1 MLLTGT
7 GLVVTGA
14 FLILPHIQIDSF
26 VDFVNLHLLPFFW
39 ALVLLCAGLAII
51 HSYINA
57 DAVKV
62 WIMSIIFSIIALA
75 MVHVIE
81 RMLIQHSVEQQKVT
95 IGNKSTT
102 ILGYIQGTIAADLL
116 LAKTMV
122 NSLEA
127 SDYKLSQE
135 NFSQVAETIM
145 ATSPRISHIAL
156 AEDLVVSHVYPMMG
170 NEKAIGLNY
179 RMDPQQL
186 PSVQKALDENEV
198 ILAGPVN
205 LIQGGTALI
214 GRIPIPMIDDAS
226 GNNDFWG
233 VMSIILDTEMMLE
246 PLSKSNTQLQV
257 SIRGRDGL
265 GQYGGVFFG
274 QASTFDDHPLLYDIE
289 LPSGNWQV
297 AVTPIS
303 GWYEKAPY
311 IIELRVAIF
320 LIWLMMIIFTLIR
333 AGNDKKTNVSMSS
346 LQTELEDSKQLSK
359 VQQQEN
365 KAKLQAQK
373 LEALGQLTGGIA
385 HDFNNI
391 LAAITGYAELSQMT
405 LRTGVNNEK
414 LGSNLKEI
422 IKAGNRAKAL
432 VSQMLT
438 FSRGKDIKAEV
449 IEPLSVLQE
458 TLQMMHAILPT
469 SIKLETDYTDFE
481 SRIKIDPVQL
491 QQVLINLVVNARDAI
506 PHSQGKIT
514 IGCHL
519 LTNYNGHCMSCNNS
533 FSGDYLCVSVSDN
546 GQGISQEQLNK
557 IFDPF
562 FTTKSVG
569 KGTGMG
575 LSVVHGILH
584 GVNGHI
590 IIESTKNV
598 GSSVK
603 LLLAVTDEP
612 LKVTKPSPKTT
623 SDEFIENIETNKR
636 VMVVDDEVPITQLY
650 EDVFEAEGIET
661 VIFNSS
667 ELALDYFLQHQDD
680 IAVIITDYT
689 MPKLNGTDFIRAI
702 RRKNDQVPVIL
713 CSGNADVLDR
723 EIFDEIGVTKFLA
736 KPVNL
741 MEISKLVS
749 SFL

>member
-1 MLLTGT
+1 MLLTGA

-26 VDFVNLHLLPFFW
+26 VDFVNLHLLPFLW

-57 DAVKV
+57 DTVKV

-95 IGNKSTT
+95 IANKSTT

-122 NSLEA
+122 NSLKA
-127 SDYKLSQE
+127 SDYRLSQE

-214 GRIPIPMIDDAS
+214 GRIPIPMFEDAS

-233 VMSIILDTEMMLE
+233 IMSIIIDTEMMLA

-257 SIRGRDGL
+257 SVRGRDGL
-265 GQYGGVFFG
+265 GQYGGVFYG

-303 GWYEKAPY
+303 GWYEKAPH

-346 LQTELEDSKQLSK
+346 LLTELEDSKQLSK

-422 IKAGNRAKAL
+422 IKAGNRAKVL

-469 SIKLETDYTDFE
+469 SIKLETDYTDFD

-506 PHSQGKIT
+506 HHSQGKIT

-519 LTNYNGHCMSCNNS
+519 LTNYNDHCMSCNNS

-546 GQGISQEQLNK
+546 GQGISHEQLNK

-590 IIESTKNV
+590 IIESTRNV

-623 SDEFIENIETNKR
+623 NDEFIENIETNKR
-636 VMVVDDEVPITQLY
+636 IMVVDDEVPITQLY

-667 ELALDYFLQHQDD
+667 KLALDYFLQHQDD

-689 MPKLNGTDFIRAI
+689 MPELNGADFIRAI

-713 CSGNADVLDR
+713 CSGNADILDR
-723 EIFDEIGVTKFLA
+723 EIFDEIGVTRFLA